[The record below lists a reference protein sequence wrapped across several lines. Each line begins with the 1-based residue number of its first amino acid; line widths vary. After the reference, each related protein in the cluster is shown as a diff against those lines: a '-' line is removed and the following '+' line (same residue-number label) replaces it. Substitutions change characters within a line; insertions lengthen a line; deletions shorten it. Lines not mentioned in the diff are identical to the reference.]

1 MTPNSCWSCNK
12 INYYTNWLKK
22 SYDFTSW
29 HNLDSS
35 KIYRRL
41 VNIYMKKEIN
51 DFKVQEL
58 AILELE
64 SPYDDEINI
73 LGYFKDKS
81 YIAIENQGKL

>member
-1 MTPNSCWSCNK
+1 MTPNSCRSCNK

-29 HNLDSS
+29 HNLDT

-64 SPYDDEINI
+64 RPYDDEINI

-81 YIAIENQGKL
+81 YIPIENQGKF

>member
-1 MTPNSCWSCNK
+1 MTPNSCRSCNK

-22 SYDFTSW
+22 SYDFTSL
-29 HNLDSS
+29 HNLDT

-81 YIAIENQGKL
+81 YIPIENQGKL

>member
-1 MTPNSCWSCNK
+1 MTPNSCRSCNK

-29 HNLDSS
+29 HNLDT
-35 KIYRRL
+35 KIYRKL

-64 SPYDDEINI
+64 RPYDDKIVI

-81 YIAIENQGKL
+81 YIPIENQGKF

>member
-1 MTPNSCWSCNK
+1 MTPNSCRSCNK

-22 SYDFTSW
+22 SYDLSSW
-29 HNLDSS
+29 HNLDT

-51 DFKVQEL
+51 YFKAQEL

-64 SPYDDEINI
+64 RPYDDEINI

-81 YIAIENQGKL
+81 YISIEDQGIL

>member
-1 MTPNSCWSCNK
+1 MTPNSCRSCNK

-29 HNLDSS
+29 HNSDT

-58 AILELE
+58 AILELGR
-64 SPYDDEINI
+64 PYDDEINI
-73 LGYFKDKS
+73 LGYFKDKT
-81 YIAIENQGKL
+81 YIPIENQGKL